1 MSIELESGIF
11 KSDLMRQTV
20 SSDFSNSISQV
31 IKKYKT
37 SYIEKGFVTDEAIT
51 DFNISLRQNNL
62 YEILEC
68 ENQKEAYTAFMDKVS
83 QVHGNFFPI
92 TKIK

>member
-1 MSIELESGIF
+1 
-11 KSDLMRQTV
+11 MRQTI

-31 IKKYKT
+31 IKKCKT

-68 ENQKEAYTAFMDKVS
+68 ENQKEACGMHYEPRRMEE
-83 QVHGNFFPI
+83 
-92 TKIK
+92 KIVTIFDMIKMRSKKPLSSA